1 MHNSPFH
8 FPLSSYKFHNNKMKT
23 VSMSYTISEH
33 CSSSKM
39 GTVFRFPLLLT
50 LVLCSF
56 FIEIAHG
63 APVNITVINSLP
75 KDSPPLNLKCKTNV
89 TYIDIGHPVNAGEVY
104 IRNAKTNDL
113 YFCNAMWGRYFA
125 EFESFDPKRDAG
137 HDQIIWKVEKDGF
150 FLSYGKSTKWTKE
163 VDWETD

>member
-1 MHNSPFH
+1 MHNSPFRCT
-8 FPLSSYKFHNNKMKT
+8 LSSYKFHNNKMET

-39 GTVFRFPLLLT
+39 GTTFRFPLLLT
-50 LVLCSF
+50 LVLCSL

-63 APVNITVINSLP
+63 APVIAIINSLP

-89 TYIDIGHPVNAGEVY
+89 TDIDIGHPVNAGEVY
-104 IRNAKTNDL
+104 TRNAKTNDL
-113 YFCNAMWGRYFA
+113 YFCIAMWGRYFA

-137 HDQIIWKVEKDGF
+137 HDKIIWKVEKDGF
-150 FLSYGKSTKWTKE
+150 FLSYGNSTRWAKE